1 MVIEIRGQQY
11 FPFLLAIP
19 YCFVLHIMFSSC
31 AFTMQDTD
39 HRSAGEFLASTFK
52 FFAFKSQILKFFY
65 DTLNYFIRPQIV
77 ILNAGT

>member
-1 MVIEIRGQQY
+1 MSIEIRGQQHSL
-11 FPFLLAIP
+11 FLLAVP

-31 AFTMQDTD
+31 AFTKQDND
-39 HRSAGEFLASTFK
+39 NKSAPSGE